1 VSFGSPYLL
10 LLLLAVPAAVG
21 VLVWLERRRER
32 RAAAWASP
40 ALLPNIAARPP
51 AWRRWLPVGL
61 LLLGATLL
69 LVGFAR
75 PKAGVTVG
83 RNEATLVVVL
93 DISGSMAS
101 NDTPPSRLAVARGDI
116 RRLLKELPRTYR
128 VAAVAF
134 SDHDAVIAPPSR
146 DRSVVLSAIKRVRT
160 GPQGTALTDAVLHA
174 VRLAQ
179 ALPKVDGKRPPAT
192 VVVFSDGAA
201 NAGRASPAQVLKAA
215 KKGRVPIDSVIVG
228 TPSGVVHQ
236 KLQGGFDEQ
245 IAVPVEPQLLQAL
258 ARGSAGRAYTPDV
271 DLEPVVHQLKTRT
284 GTEHK
289 TVEVTAAAAAGGLC
303 CMVVAGL
310 VSGLWF
316 RRLP

>member
-10 LLLLAVPAAVG
+10 LLLLAVPAAVV

-32 RAAAWASP
+32 RASAWASP

-51 AWRRWLPVGL
+51 AWRRRLPAGL
-61 LLLGATLL
+61 LLLGAALL

-75 PKAGVTVG
+75 PQTGVTVG

-101 NDTPPSRLAVARGDI
+101 KDTPPSRLDAARSDI
-116 RRLLKELPRTYR
+116 RKLLKETPKTYR

-146 DRSVVLSAIKRVRT
+146 DRSVVLSAISRVRT

-174 VRLAQ
+174 VRLAR

-201 NAGRASPAQVLKAA
+201 NAGRATPAQVLKAA
-215 KKGRVPIDSVIVG
+215 KQGHVPIDSVVIG

-258 ARGSAGRAYTPDV
+258 ARGSTGRAYTPDV
-271 DLEPVVHQLKTRT
+271 DLEPVVRQLKTRT

-289 TVEVTAAAAAGGLC
+289 TVEVTAAAAGGGLC

-316 RRLP
+316 RRVP

>member
-1 VSFGSPYLL
+1 VRFGSPYLL
-10 LLLLAVPAAVG
+10 LLLLVVPVAVG
-21 VLVWLERRRER
+21 VLVWLEHRRER
-32 RAAAWASP
+32 RAAVWASP

-51 AWRRWLPVGL
+51 AWRRWLPAGL
-61 LLLGATLL
+61 LLLGASLL

-101 NDTPPSRLAVARGDI
+101 KDAPPSRLDVARQDI
-116 RRLLKELPRTYR
+116 RKLLKEMPDSYR

-134 SDHDAVIAPPSR
+134 SDHDAVIAPPTR
-146 DRSVVLSAIKRVRT
+146 DRSVVLSAISRVRT

-174 VRLAQ
+174 VRLTQ

-201 NAGRASPAQVLKAA
+201 NAGRATSAQVLKAA
-215 KKGRVPIDSVIVG
+215 KTGHVPIDSVIIG

-245 IAVPVEPQLLQAL
+245 IAVPVEPQLLQSL

-271 DLEPVVHQLKTRT
+271 DLDPVVRQLKTRT

-316 RRLP
+316 RRVP

>member
-1 VSFGSPYLL
+1 MSFGSPYLL
-10 LLLLAVPAAVG
+10 LLLLAVPAAAAA
-21 VLVWLERRRER
+21 LVWLERRRAR
-32 RAAAWASP
+32 RAATWATP
-40 ALLPNIAARPP
+40 ALLPNLAVRPP
-51 AWRRWLPVGL
+51 AWRRWLPLGL
-61 LLLGATLL
+61 LLVGAALL

-93 DISGSMAS
+93 DISGSMAA
-101 NDTPPSRLAVARGDI
+101 NDAPPSRLAVARRDI
-116 RRLLKELPRTYR
+116 RGLLARTPDSYR

-134 SDHDAVIAPPSR
+134 SDHQAVIAPPTR
-146 DRSVVLSAIKRVRT
+146 DRSVVLGAIKRVHT
-160 GPQGTALTDAVLHA
+160 GPQGTALTDAVLRA
-174 VRLAQ
+174 VKLAH
-179 ALPKVDGKRPPAT
+179 ALPKIDGKRPPAT

-201 NAGRASPAQVLKAA
+201 NAGRATTAQVVKTANA
-215 KKGRVPIDSVIVG
+215 DRVPIDAVVIG

-245 IAVPVEPQLLQAL
+245 IAVPVEPELLDGL
-258 ARGSAGRAYTPDV
+258 ARSTGGNAYAPTAS
-271 DLEPVVHQLKTRT
+271 LEPVVRALRIRT

-289 TVEVTAAAAAGGLC
+289 TVEVTAAAAGGGLC

-316 RRLP
+316 RRIP

>member
-10 LLLLAVPAAVG
+10 LLLLAVPAAAG
-21 VLVWLERRRER
+21 VLAWLERRRAR
-32 RAAAWASP
+32 RAAAWAAP
-40 ALLPNIAARPP
+40 ALLPNLAVRPP
-51 AWRRWLPVGL
+51 AWRRWLPIGL

-75 PKAGVTVG
+75 PQAGVTVG

-93 DISGSMAS
+93 DISGSMAAR
-101 NDTPPSRLAVARGDI
+101 DVPPTRLAVARRDI
-116 RRLLKELPRTYR
+116 RALLAKTPDSYR

-134 SDHDAVIAPPSR
+134 SDHQAVIAPPSR
-146 DRSVVLSAIKRVRT
+146 DHRVVLGAIARVHA
-160 GPQGTALTDAVLHA
+160 GPQGTALTDAVLRA
-174 VRLAQ
+174 VKLAD

-201 NAGRASPAQVLKAA
+201 NAGRATAAQVVKAA
-215 KKGRVPIDSVIVG
+215 NADRVPIDAVVIG
-228 TPSGVVHQ
+228 TPSGVVQQ
-236 KLQGGFDEQ
+236 KLQGGFTER
-245 IAVPVEPQLLQAL
+245 IAVPVQPELLDGI
-258 ARGSAGRAYTPDV
+258 ARQTNGRAYAPGAS
-271 DLEPVVHQLKTRT
+271 LEPVLSALRTRT

-289 TVEVTAAAAAGGLC
+289 TVEVTAAAAGGGLC
-303 CMVVAGL
+303 CMVIAGL

>member
-1 VSFGSPYLL
+1 MSFGSPYLL
-10 LLLLAVPAAVG
+10 LLLLVVPAAVG
-21 VLVWLERRRER
+21 VLVWLERRRDR
-32 RAAAWASP
+32 RAAVWASP
-40 ALLPNIAARPP
+40 ALLPNIAERPP
-51 AWRRWLPVGL
+51 AWRRWLPAGL

-83 RNEATLVVVL
+83 RNQATLVVVL

-101 NDTPPSRLAVARGDI
+101 NDAKPNRLAVARADI
-116 RRLLKELPRTYR
+116 RKLLKEAPDSYR

-146 DRSVVLSAIKRVRT
+146 DRSVVLSAIARVRT

-174 VRLAQ
+174 IRLTQ

-192 VVVFSDGAA
+192 VVVFSDGAS
-201 NAGRASPAQVLKAA
+201 NAGRATQAQVLEAA
-215 KKGRVPIDSVIVG
+215 KAGHVPIDSVIVG

-245 IAVPVEPQLLQAL
+245 IAVPVQPQLLQAL
-258 ARGSAGRAYTPDV
+258 ARGSAGRAYTPAV
-271 DLEPVVHQLKTRT
+271 DLQPVVRQLRTRT

-316 RRLP
+316 RRVP